1 MGQQLISP
9 ETVKL
14 AREKGFDF
22 TNIEIRDS
30 ITLLAVNNVK
40 ERLLHFGNMKD
51 SNLIQIPTQS
61 LLQKWS
67 REVHHLDIS
76 IIRTENE
83 YFRSTYKAIISNVHY
98 TLYESNIL
106 EVKDYEEA
114 LEEALFEALKLIKN
128 ETEYD

>member
-30 ITLLAVNNVK
+30 ITLLVVNNVK

-51 SNLIQIPTQS
+51 SNLIQIPSQS

-128 ETEYD
+128 ETIQN